1 MDAQVPEDVSPLQ
14 TATAA
19 IHMQA
24 EKLGHS
30 DDWKSFKTDNG
41 LCKFY
46 FDPALAGKLMEAG
59 QSGVIKDFF
68 KAELNENNSFVA
80 TGNIKELINGS
91 DDIKQIFKQE
101 SIAKSGWDWTNDNE
115 NNEAFKQRSAI
126 TLGSAAENKNFNDSM
141 DEFQELF
148 GGNKERGIKTPTIAE
163 LKAQEKQ
170 KNFNDS
176 MDEFQELFS
185 GPKSDKVA
193 TLSSSEN
200 KKDNKS
206 KLKY

>member
-14 TATAA
+14 IATAA
-19 IHMQA
+19 IHIQA

-59 QSGVIKDFF
+59 QSGIIKDFF

-80 TGNIKELINGS
+80 NGNVKELINSS

-101 SIAKSGWDWTNDNE
+101 TIAKSGWDWTNDNE
-115 NNEAFKQRSAI
+115 NEEAFKQRSAI
-126 TLGSAAENKNFNDSM
+126 TLGSSEKPAVTNL
-141 DEFQELF
+141 DEFKELF
-148 GGNKERGIKTPTIAE
+148 GGNAERSVKTPTIAE
-163 LKAQEKQ
+163 LKEQERKQ
-170 KNFNDS
+170 NFNDS

-185 GPKSDKVA
+185 GPKSEKVVS
-193 TLSSSEN
+193 LSSEN
-200 KKDNKS
+200 NKN

>member
-80 TGNIKELINGS
+80 NGNIKELINSS

-101 SIAKSGWDWTNDNE
+101 TISKSGWDWTNDNE
-115 NNEAFKQRSAI
+115 NSEAFKQRSAI
-126 TLGSAAENKNFNDSM
+126 TLGSSEKPEFSNL

-148 GGNKERGIKTPTIAE
+148 GGNTERGIKTPTIAE
-163 LKAQEKQ
+163 LKAQKEQ
-170 KNFNDS
+170 KIFNDS

-185 GPKSDKVA
+185 RPKTGKAA
-193 TLSSSEN
+193 TLSSLEN

>member
-1 MDAQVPEDVSPLQ
+1 MMDAQVPEDVSPLQ
-14 TATAA
+14 KATAE

-68 KAELNENNSFVA
+68 KAELNESNSFVA
-80 TGNIKELINGS
+80 NGNVKELINGS

-101 SIAKSGWDWTNDNE
+101 TIAKSGWDWTNDNE
-115 NNEAFKQRSAI
+115 NDEAFKQRSAI
-126 TLGSAAENKNFNDSM
+126 TLGSSEKQTVTNL
-141 DEFQELF
+141 DEFKDLL
-148 GGNKERGIKTPTIAE
+148 GGNTEQRVKSHTAAE
-163 LKAQEKQ
+163 LKAQEK
-170 KNFNDS
+170 FNDS

-200 KKDNKS
+200 KKDNKG

>member
-19 IHMQA
+19 IHIQA

-80 TGNIKELINGS
+80 KGNVKELINSS

-101 SIAKSGWDWTNDNE
+101 TIAKSGWDWTNDNE
-115 NNEAFKQRSAI
+115 NEEAFKQRSAI
-126 TLGSAAENKNFNDSM
+126 TLGSS
-141 DEFQELF
+141 
-148 GGNKERGIKTPTIAE
+148 
-163 LKAQEKQ
+163 EKPAVT
-170 KNFNDS
+170 NL
-176 MDEFQELFS
+176 DEFQELFS
-185 GPKSDKVA
+185 GPKNEKVA
-193 TLSSSEN
+193 TLSSEN
-200 KKDNKS
+200 NKN